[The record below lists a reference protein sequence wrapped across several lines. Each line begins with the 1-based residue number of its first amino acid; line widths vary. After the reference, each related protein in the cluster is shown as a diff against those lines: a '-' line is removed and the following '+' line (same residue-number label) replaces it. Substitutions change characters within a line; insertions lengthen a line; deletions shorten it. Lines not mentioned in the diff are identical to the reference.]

1 MKIGILC
8 EGEFTDEPV
17 LKTLLQSQF
26 PEVDFFIRGVSKAII
41 FTNPDGE
48 LISMFNTKK
57 VERAIILWDLL
68 PVGKQLAVNSQQ
80 SDKPKRREQ
89 RSKLLE
95 LLCNSTTL
103 PDHLKN
109 QALVLAQR
117 YGFPFAK
124 VNASQST
131 SKDDLFTLICICYEM
146 DGWLLSD
153 HKLLCNLASTNS
165 HQVNRMEPNSGEP
178 DKCMQPT
185 SALKRFFS
193 TSPNSRYRYYT
204 KHSHNNLIAKEY
216 VEQGRLDTILQSSQS
231 FQRVVGTI
239 GKWIH
244 Q

>member
-8 EGEFTDEPV
+8 EGELTDAPV

-26 PEVDFFIRGVSKAII
+26 PEVDFCIRGVSKATI
-41 FTNPDGE
+41 FTNADGE

-68 PVGKQLAVNSQQ
+68 PIGKQLAVNSQQ

-89 RSKLLE
+89 RSRLLE
-95 LLCNSTTL
+95 LLCNSTILTG
-103 PDHLKN
+103 HLNN
-109 QALVLAQR
+109 QAHALAQR
-117 YGFPFAK
+117 YGFSFAK
-124 VNASQST
+124 ANASQPT
-131 SKDDLFTLICICYEM
+131 SKDDLFTLICVCYEM

-153 HKLLCNLASTNS
+153 QNLLCNLASTNS
-165 HQVNRMEPNSGEP
+165 HQINRMEPNPREP

-193 TSPNSRYRYYT
+193 TAPNRAYRFYA
-204 KHSHNNLIAKEY
+204 KHSHNYLIAEEY
-216 VEQGRLDTILQSSQS
+216 VKQGRVDIILGSSQS

-239 GKWIH
+239 KEWIH